1 MKNQTNQ
8 STIEWREV
16 LLEEIC
22 KIVSGSTPSTSNPEY
37 WDGTINWVT
46 PAELIDGNNW
56 YYYKTQR
63 KISDKGLKSCSS
75 ELFPKGTVM
84 LTSRAPIGKVAIAGT
99 EMCSN
104 QGFKN
109 LICDTKQINPE
120 YLYHWLRSKKEFLN
134 SLGHGATF
142 KEISK
147 KIVSKIKILLPF
159 RNGHPDLETQKAIV
173 SILEKAEQLK
183 EKRKQ
188 SLKLL
193 DEYVKST
200 FNEMFVGKGFEEKK
214 LNQIAEIVR
223 DSINP
228 SKIKDYQYY
237 IGLEHIESETGRVID
252 KIETKA
258 IDLKS
263 TKFLFDEDC
272 ILYGK
277 LRPYLNKIAI
287 PNFKGVCSTDI
298 IPIREIKNISNKY
311 YLAFLLRQKDYVNN
325 ATSLSIGANLPRL
338 SPRSLESFKI
348 PLPPLPLQQTFASLV
363 EHVEKLKGKQN
374 QSLKEIEQLFN
385 ALMQK
390 AFNGELV

>member
-46 PAELIDGNNW
+46 PAEVIDGNNW

-200 FNEMFVGKGFEEKK
+200 FNEMFVGKGFEEKR
-214 LNQIAEIVR
+214 LDEVCL
-223 DSINP
+223 
-228 SKIKDYQYY
+228 KITD
-237 IGLEHIESETGRVID
+237 GTHITP
-252 KIETKA
+252 K
-258 IDLKS
+258 
-263 TKFLFDEDC
+263 
-272 ILYGK
+272 
-277 LRPYLNKIAI
+277 YLNEGI
-287 PNFKGVCSTDI
+287 PFLRVTDI
-298 IPIREIKNISNKY
+298 TESNSSKKFISNK
-311 YLAFLLRQKDYVNN
+311 
-325 ATSLSIGANLPRL
+325 
-338 SPRSLESFKI
+338 
-348 PLPPLPLQQTFASLV
+348 
-363 EHVEKLKGKQN
+363 EHN
-374 QSLKEIEQLFN
+374 
-385 ALMQK
+385 
-390 AFNGELV
+390 ELIRRC

>member
-1 MKNQTNQ
+1 MGQ
-8 STIEWREV
+8 SPPGESYN
-16 LLEEIC
+16 EEGKGIPFFQGKAEFTEKYP
-22 KIVSGSTPSTSNPEY
+22 KIKKWTTEPSKLAEPDSILMSVRAPVGDINFCNIMCCIGRGLASIKPKKDVSLQYLYFIISKSKEKIAQLGTGSTFKA
-37 WDGTINWVT
+37 IN
-46 PAELIDGNNW
+46 ANQLSSF
-56 YYYKTQR
+56 
-63 KISDKGLKSCSS
+63 KI
-75 ELFPKGTVM
+75 P
-84 LTSRAPIGKVAIAGT
+84 
-99 EMCSN
+99 
-104 QGFKN
+104 
-109 LICDTKQINPE
+109 
-120 YLYHWLRSKKEFLN
+120 
-134 SLGHGATF
+134 
-142 KEISK
+142 
-147 KIVSKIKILLPF
+147 LPF
-159 RNGHPDLETQKAIV
+159 SNGHPDLQTQKAIV

-390 AFNGELV
+390 AFNGELVR